1 MSELVKIY
9 DLSLDSREIEQVQ
22 QATLS
27 TKDYGLKPIPALFG
41 SPEWWK
47 SIESG
52 VLPVHTIVGKIS
64 RVYMSGHN
72 DFPEFEIDDGQIKT
86 KWMRRGE
93 ASAYV
98 VGRGIRIRY
107 VEMKFKK
114 SFGSSPISRSVL
126 TIEVETEQPTN

>member
-22 QATLS
+22 QATLN

-52 VLPVHTIVGKIS
+52 GKRSRGNLIV
-64 RVYMSGHN
+64 Y
-72 DFPEFEIDDGQIKT
+72 FE
-86 KWMRRGE
+86 
-93 ASAYV
+93 S
-98 VGRGIRIRY
+98 
-107 VEMKFKK
+107 
-114 SFGSSPISRSVL
+114 
-126 TIEVETEQPTN
+126 QPFENTA